1 MTLCVLM
8 YNHIIHQKKK
18 KKKFY
23 PLVNGMEIDKLSLIH
38 FRNTIINIHAFA
50 KRLKKFAP
58 LTQLE
63 WPQVRQ
69 ELNNIKNK
77 LCGF

>member
-1 MTLCVLM
+1 
-8 YNHIIHQKKK
+8 
-18 KKKFY
+18 
-23 PLVNGMEIDKLSLIH
+23 MEIDKLSLIH

-50 KRLKKFAP
+50 TRLKKFAP